1 MNDIMNHFSD
11 DYVFSL
17 GGKKSFEIIK
27 QFYSCGNVCLN
38 WKVYR
43 GWKLF
48 NTPEECGKFLN
59 LNNITTWDQILDYGY
74 PVLDGPEGEDG
85 PSLVKTI

>member
-1 MNDIMNHFSD
+1 MNDIMTHFSD
-11 DYVFSL
+11 DYISSL

-27 QFYSCGNVCLN
+27 QFYSGDMCLN
-38 WKVYR
+38 WRVYR

-48 NTPEECGKFLN
+48 NTPEECGKSLN
-59 LNNITTWDQILDYGY
+59 LNDITTWDQILDHGY